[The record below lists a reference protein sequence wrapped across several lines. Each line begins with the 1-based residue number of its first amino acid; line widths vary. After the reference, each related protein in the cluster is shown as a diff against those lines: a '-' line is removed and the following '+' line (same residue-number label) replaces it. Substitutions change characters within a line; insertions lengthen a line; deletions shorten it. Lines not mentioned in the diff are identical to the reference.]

1 MIGGLYYIMIM
12 MVDGQCVCFENCVI
26 WQSKNCLQLPPPG
39 AKKEKCLLNSKYLEP
54 LGFLIKGQ
62 GPSYSFC
69 GFSLT

>member
-1 MIGGLYYIMIM
+1 MASVFVLKIALFGKVKIAYNY
-12 MVDGQCVCFENCVI
+12 
-26 WQSKNCLQLPPPG
+26 PPPG